1 MLVVTVN
8 KKLLS
13 RKPLV
18 TILDYSNEKVMN
30 NMDNTL
36 FLGHWSPANDVNE
49 AIGLFL
55 YISLVLEAKES
66 YSTHKKM
73 RHP

>member
-1 MLVVTVN
+1 MH
-8 KKLLS
+8 
-13 RKPLV
+13 
-18 TILDYSNEKVMN
+18 
-30 NMDNTL
+30 NMDNT
-36 FLGHWSPANDVNE
+36 FFWGHWSSDNDVNE

-55 YISLVLEAKES
+55 YISLVLEIKES